1 MSTMNIEKNIKDFK
15 ELQRMSEEIAAEME
29 AIKDR
34 IKAEISERGTDEI
47 ITGEYKIR
55 YKTVKSSRFDTK
67 AFKESHQDLYTA
79 FVKESVTTRFTI
91 A

>member
-15 ELQRMSEEIAAEME
+15 ELQRMSEEIAADME
-29 AIKDR
+29 AIKDK
-34 IKAEISERGTDEI
+34 IKAEMSERGTDEI

-67 AFKESHQDLYTA
+67 AFKEAHKDLYSA
-79 FVKESVTTRFTI
+79 FVKDNITTRFTI

>member
-1 MSTMNIEKNIKDFK
+1 MSTINIEKNIKDFK

-29 AIKDR
+29 AIKDK
-34 IKAEISERGTDEI
+34 IKAEMSERGTDEI

-67 AFKESHQDLYTA
+67 AFKEAHKDLYSA
-79 FVKESVTTRFTI
+79 FVKDNITTRFTI

>member
-29 AIKDR
+29 AIKDK
-34 IKAEISERGTDEI
+34 IKAEMSERGTDEI

-67 AFKESHQDLYTA
+67 AFKEAHKDLYSA
-79 FVKESVTTRFTI
+79 FVKDNITTRFTI

>member
-29 AIKDR
+29 AIKDK
-34 IKAEISERGTDEI
+34 IKAEMSERGTDEI

-67 AFKESHQDLYTA
+67 AFKEAHKDLNSA
-79 FVKESVTTRFTI
+79 FVKDNITTRFTI

>member
-1 MSTMNIEKNIKDFK
+1 MSTINIEKNIKDFK

-29 AIKDR
+29 AIKDK
-34 IKAEISERGTDEI
+34 IKAEMSERGTDEI

-67 AFKESHQDLYTA
+67 AFKEAHKDLYAA
-79 FVKESVTTRFTI
+79 FVKDNITTRFTI

>member
-1 MSTMNIEKNIKDFK
+1 MSEQNLQSSARDLK
-15 ELQRMSEEIAAEME
+15 ELQRMFEEIAAEME

-34 IKAEISERGTDEI
+34 IKAEMSERGTDEI

-67 AFKESHQDLYTA
+67 EFKESHQDLYAA